1 MKFIKVNKSWYVRGD
16 LIRDVWLS
24 GEDKSRVN
32 IAYVIAGMTPD
43 HMDCNNGNEARQIF
57 DDVIRQLN
65 SPTVLDD

>member
-1 MKFIKVNKSWYVRGD
+1 MKFIKVSKSWYVRGD
-16 LIRDVWLS
+16 FIRDIWLS

-32 IAYVIAGMTPD
+32 IAYTIAGMTPD
-43 HMDCNNGNEARQIF
+43 HMDCNDGNEARQIF